1 MSSKQT
7 SDIIDFDFGFSF
19 IDDEI
24 EEVKEKAASAEG
36 TAEELET
43 QLSNLMNEKIRLEAR
58 LDKLFNSVVPFLDN
72 LCKSPEKSTIFWPD
86 RVDKIDNYKQ
96 KLKAIAEGD

>member
-1 MSSKQT
+1 MVKST
-7 SDIIDFDFGFSF
+7 TDPIDFDFGFSF

-24 EEVKEKAASAEG
+24 EEVKEKAVLAEG

-43 QLSNLMNEKIRLEAR
+43 QLSDLTNEKIQLEAR
-58 LDKLFNSVVPFLDN
+58 LDQLFNSVVPFLDN

-86 RVDKIDNYKQ
+86 RVEKIENYKS
-96 KLKAIAEGD
+96 KLKAIAEGV

>member
-1 MSSKQT
+1 MVKST
-7 SDIIDFDFGFSF
+7 TDPIDFDFGFSF

-43 QLSNLMNEKIRLEAR
+43 QLSDLMNEKINLEAR

-96 KLKAIAEGD
+96 KLKAIAEGE